1 MEGEK
6 QDKTELETFG
16 VPAPVASQDTKPIS
30 IDELSPRTGDL
41 PYLGW
46 IPIGAL
52 IQNSYRILGQ
62 LGEGGMG
69 IVLHGV
75 DERLEREVAIK
86 FIHPKHVDTEE
97 LQELFLREARA
108 MARAR
113 HPNLVEI
120 YACGE
125 YNGSPYF
132 VMEYIKGT
140 TLDAWVA
147 GHARRKVPLDDALA
161 VLDQICRGV
170 SALHA
175 VGAVHRDLKP
185 SNVMIGP
192 GFRAVVTDMGL
203 AINFGGW
210 AAGRERVAGTPAYIA
225 PEVAGERQVSP
236 LYAHASDVYALGVIA
251 YELLTGRHPFRAKTV
266 VDLLRAHVHEMP
278 AKPSEVAPELPDV
291 FDDVLLRAL
300 TKDPEQRIESAEA
313 LRTALADARDR
324 LSESSV
330 SLRILIADDDSAC
343 LRWTAKFVH
352 ESFPKATLDLV
363 SDGAAA
369 LRHSIRNPPSIA
381 IIDLSMPGLNG
392 VELTAALRANE
403 RTRDT
408 PIVVITGVGGA
419 PDWQLLQRLGA
430 SGFLVKPTDPDAL
443 ITTIRRLVGSREPGA
458 RLGES

>member
-1 MEGEK
+1 MNEDNAEM
-6 QDKTELETFG
+6 DLAG
-16 VPAPVASQDTKPIS
+16 VPVPVAMEDTKPIS

-97 LQELFLREARA
+97 LHELFVREARA

-120 YACGE
+120 YARGD
-125 YNGSPYF
+125 YKGSPYF

-140 TLDAWVA
+140 TLEEWVA
-147 GHARRKVPLDDALA
+147 GHDQRRVGLDDALSL
-161 VLDQICRGV
+161 LDQICRGV
-170 SALHA
+170 AALHA

-203 AINFGGW
+203 AINLGGW
-210 AAGRERVAGTPAYIA
+210 AAGRERVAGTPAYIS
-225 PEVAGERQVSP
+225 PEIAAERHVPPQ
-236 LYAHASDVYALGVIA
+236 YAHASDIYAIGVMA
-251 YELLTGRHPFRAKTV
+251 YELLTGRHPFKAKTV
-266 VDLLRAHVHEMP
+266 VELLRAHIHETP
-278 AKPSEVAPELPDV
+278 PKPSEVAPELSDV
-291 FDDVLLRAL
+291 FDEVLLRAL
-300 TKDPEQRIESAEA
+300 AKDPNDRIESAHA
-313 LRTALADARDR
+313 LRTALALARER
-324 LSESSV
+324 SSESSAP
-330 SLRILIADDDSAC
+330 LRIMIADDDHAC
-343 LRWTAKFVH
+343 LRWTGKFISG
-352 ESFPKATLDLV
+352 SFPNATLDLV
-363 SDGAAA
+363 TDGATA
-369 LRHSIRNPPSIA
+369 LAHAIRDPPSVA
-381 IIDLSMPGLNG
+381 ILDLSMPGLNG
-392 VELTAALRANE
+392 TELTAALRANP
-403 RTRDT
+403 RTCDV
-408 PIVVITGVGGA
+408 PIVVVTGVGGA
-419 PDWQLLQRLGA
+419 RDWRLLLRLGA

-443 ITTIRRLVGSREPGA
+443 ITTIRRL
-458 RLGES
+458 LC

>member
-1 MEGEK
+1 MNE
-6 QDKTELETFG
+6 DKADLETSG
-16 VPAPVASQDTKPIS
+16 IPVAMAMDDTKPIS
-30 IDELSPRTGDL
+30 IDEPSPRTGDL

-52 IQNSYRILGQ
+52 IQNSYRILRQ

-97 LQELFLREARA
+97 LHELFVREARA

-120 YACGE
+120 YARGE
-125 YNGSPYF
+125 YQGSPYF

-140 TLDAWVA
+140 TLEEWVA
-147 GHARRKVPLDDALA
+147 GHEQRPVALDDALS

-203 AINFGGW
+203 AINLGGW
-210 AAGRERVAGTPAYIA
+210 AAGREPVAGTPAYIA
-225 PEVAGERQVSP
+225 PEIAVERHVSP
-236 LYAHASDVYALGVIA
+236 QYAHASDVYAIGVIA
-251 YELLTGRHPFRAKTV
+251 YELLTGRHPFESKRVA
-266 VDLLRAHVHEMP
+266 DLLRAHIHETP
-278 AKPSEVAPELPDV
+278 RKPSEVAPGLPDV
-291 FDDVLLRAL
+291 FDDVLMRAL
-300 TKDPEQRIESAEA
+300 AKDPESRIASAHA
-313 LRTALADARDR
+313 LRTALAVARDR
-324 LSESSV
+324 LSESSAPT
-330 SLRILIADDDSAC
+330 RIMIADDDHAC
-343 LRWTAKFVH
+343 LRWTAKFISG
-352 ESFPKATLDLV
+352 SFPNATLDLV
-363 SDGAAA
+363 SDGATA
-369 LRHSIRNPPSIA
+369 LQHAMRDPPSVA
-381 IIDLSMPGLNG
+381 ILDLSMPGLNG
-392 VELTAALRANE
+392 TELTAALRANPQ
-403 RTRDT
+403 TRDV
-408 PIVVITGVGGA
+408 PIVVVTGVGGA
-419 PDWQLLQRLGA
+419 PDWRLLLRLGA

-443 ITTIRRLVGSREPGA
+443 VTTIRRLLV
-458 RLGES
+458 